1 MQALLRLWLSI
12 SDVVRLTQLSW
23 STGKNLDTIQL
34 KLLFDQVDLSGV
46 QPLMIDEFSV
56 RKGHRYATVVMDGV
70 EKNGLWGGMDKS
82 EKNLQTFFDWLTKKN
97 RSEQIRSVT
106 CDISAAYP
114 RMVRESLANTRMI
127 YVLFHVVSNSIQ
139 DVLVLGKISAPLPRT
154 D

>member
-1 MQALLRLWLSI
+1 
-12 SDVVRLTQLSW
+12 
-23 STGKNLDTIQL
+23 
-34 KLLFDQVDLSGV
+34 
-46 QPLMIDEFSV
+46 
-56 RKGHRYATVVMDGV
+56 MDGV

-106 CDISAAYP
+106 CDMSAAYP

-139 DVLVLGKISAPLPRT
+139 DVLVLGKISSLLPRT

>member
-1 MQALLRLWLSI
+1 MQALLRLRLSI

-23 STGKNLDTIQL
+23 RTGKDLDTIQL
-34 KLLFDQVDLSGV
+34 NLLFDQVYLPGV

-106 CDISAAYP
+106 CDISAAWSE
-114 RMVRESLANTRMI
+114 R
-127 YVLFHVVSNSIQ
+127 VLRT
-139 DVLVLGKISAPLPRT
+139 LG
-154 D
+154 